1 MDFNEL
7 VLHYGVLAGRRYT
20 EEDKLTFLSK
30 IKKEFSKLG
39 YQTQILKKDLKR
51 FSGLNL
57 YIGDVVKANNLVIAH
72 YDTPYN
78 SFDDNI
84 KFYPFDTLKSNKAIA
99 DKPKMRALRVIIVGM
114 VLMFIVMFFFKI
126 KQPYTNI
133 LLVVSTVVMTLVGYL
148 LMRGA
153 PNVANA
159 NLNTSGVLAI
169 LDLAKLKPSDTAF
182 ILTDRECIDNLGDVM
197 VNEAL
202 PSSIDKKTVIHLKA
216 IGNGED
222 IVIGFKKSNLNLARK
237 LAKNSKAKLYE
248 LNDKAVANHALNYYP
263 KAVSIS
269 VASGFNDNYEINNVA
284 NDKDLEID
292 YNKYKAVVDLVY
304 KFLVK

>member
-20 EEDKLTFLSK
+20 EEDKLTFLSN

-153 PNVANA
+153 PNVTNA

-202 PSSIDKKTVIHLKA
+202 PNSIDKKTVIHLKA